1 MLWPDIV
8 SNIGEGFLIVLSAK
22 VHIFFS
28 SWFSSFS
35 FSCFK
40 FYDSIPDSCMLWL
53 KFYSII
59 LHIYFYGY
67 CWNRAIDWHTS
78 NLNTVIN
85 LRVIQQPTV
94 NFYLWQD
101 SVVRWGTEAT
111 SIFPKYFNSF
121 RYDTWEAL
129 FWLFFMEIF
138 IGTYHKKKYVLLNS
152 SFIHSSFFPDDDI
165 DLTRYVYLIREG
177 IVLYSQDIRFTVYK
191 FFLGIFFRF
200 DITCLITR

>member
-1 MLWPDIV
+1 
-8 SNIGEGFLIVLSAK
+8 
-22 VHIFFS
+22 
-28 SWFSSFS
+28 
-35 FSCFK
+35 
-40 FYDSIPDSCMLWL
+40 MLWL

-200 DITCLITR
+200 DITYNHIAPSLLHVLTKSFSPRFSQCGTPSYTSPSNSFSRCFVGFH